1 MSEKVQLNKFGT
13 NRFGITNGSG
23 QVVSEEYLR
32 RYVHCWCRTS
42 NGFTHNRSENIA
54 YFMSDEFL
62 ALHPGKTAS
71 QIGKIASQSPRW
83 NPEPKPVNPRKVNDK
98 VRMRRK

>member
-1 MSEKVQLNKFGT
+1 MSEKLNKFGV
-13 NRFGITNGSG
+13 NRYGIANAAG
-23 QVVSEEYLR
+23 QQVSEDYLR
-32 RYVHCWCRTS
+32 RYIHCWCRIS

-62 ALHPGKTAS
+62 AQHKGKTAS

-83 NPEPKPVNPRKVNDK
+83 NPEPKPVNPRTQNKR
-98 VRMRRK
+98 VRTRK